1 MRDWLEQFGLGKYA
15 PTFEEHDITRDVLPL
30 LTESDIDALQLPT
43 GARRRLIVAIQS
55 LAQSLS
61 PSVGSVAVPP
71 PSPSVA
77 LEAERRQLTVMFCDL
92 AGSTALAER
101 LDPEDMRDLIQA
113 YRRAGAQV
121 VERYNGHV
129 AQYLGDGLM
138 AYFGW
143 PNAYEDAAE
152 RGVRAALDIVQK
164 LKEVETAQPLAVRI
178 GVATGTVVVG
188 DTSDSASAEARLAVG
203 ETPHLAARLQSSA
216 HPGEVIIAP
225 ATRRLIGDGFEV
237 TDLGARSLKGIAAP
251 VNAFRVDAL
260 RRAGGRFGAAHG
272 GEALTPFVGRED
284 EVAQLT
290 HLWELARQG
299 RGQVVLIGGEA
310 GIGKS
315 RLSRLLISRVAAD
328 GGTTLHFGCSAYHV
342 NSALHP
348 FIDEIETM
356 AGFARADSADAK
368 LEKLEGVLA
377 SRGVDARESVPLV
390 ASLLSLPTDRYP
402 PVPLSAQGRK
412 DRTLEALVQQ
422 VEALARRQPV
432 AVLFEDAHWID
443 PTSQEALDRMVER
456 LRTVP
461 ALLVVTHRPEYEAS
475 WVGQDHV
482 NRITLSRLP
491 PSASTAMV
499 NQVTG
504 GLSLPPEVLER
515 IVAQTDGVPLFVEE
529 LTKSVLES
537 GALRESRETLPAGTP
552 LPALAIPTS
561 LRDSLLA
568 RLDRLA
574 PVKDI
579 VQIGACIG
587 REFSFDLIARITMLD
602 DEQLESRLERLLE
615 AGMVYA
621 SGRPPDCTYT
631 FKHALVQDAAY
642 DSLLKSRRQ
651 TLHARIAQVLEEDFA
666 SGAAKAPERLA
677 YHYTQAGNLE
687 AAVPWW
693 CEAGKLAAQRLGV
706 REAVADFQRALAL
719 VQELPAS
726 QQRDDLEL
734 SIREPLNAGL
744 TGLRGWADAEVRQN
758 AGAILE
764 LTRRR
769 GAPHAS
775 GTGLWAIWVNT
786 TTQGRIADSLEWAQR
801 LLEEGQRG
809 GDTDLQIFGHGASM
823 ISYFYLG
830 ELLEARAHGDSV
842 LALYDPSQAERWM
855 RVTAHDLKT
864 LVGVWSCQWTWM
876 LGYPDLA
883 VRLSN
888 DKDLHARQI
897 GDTFNLGFALTL
909 GAYAFAYRCEPAVL
923 FERIREI
930 TTIEKEH
937 NVPFMDQ
944 VMVPQVEGMARLRN
958 GQPAEAILSLGRGL
972 ENWHARGGHSRVPYL
987 KAVLAEAVALKGD
1000 VGTGLSLVEECLDQI
1015 SRPGWLERSHLAEV
1029 LRLKGWMLLQQGRL
1043 EEAEEALR
1051 ASIEWARHQQ
1061 ARSWEL
1067 RTSTTLA
1074 QLLRLRGEPAA
1085 ARDLLAPIYAW
1096 FTEGFGTH
1104 DLRVARELLES
1115 LS

>member
-15 PTFEEHDITRDVLPL
+15 SVFEEHDITRDVLPL

-43 GARRRLIVAIQS
+43 GARRRLIVALQS
-55 LAQSLS
+55 LGHGAS
-61 PSVGSVAVPP
+61 PSAATVAVTS

-77 LEAERRQLTVMFCDL
+77 MDAERRQLTVMFCDL

-121 VERYNGHV
+121 VERYDGHV

-164 LKEVETAQPLAVRI
+164 IKEVEAGQPLAVRI

-251 VNAFRVDAL
+251 VHAFRVDSL

-284 EVAQLT
+284 EVAQLM
-290 HLWELARQG
+290 HLWERAHRG
-299 RGQVVLIGGEA
+299 NGQVVLIGGEA

-315 RLSRLLISRVAAD
+315 RLSRLLTSRVADD
-328 GGTTLHFGCSAYHV
+328 GGMTLQFGCSAYHV

-356 AGFARADSADAK
+356 AGFARADLPETR
-368 LEKLEGVLA
+368 LEKLEGVLTD
-377 SRGVDARESVPLV
+377 RGVGAKDTVPLV
-390 ASLLSLPTDRYP
+390 ANLLSLPTDRYP

-412 DRTLEALVQQ
+412 DKTLETLVQQ
-422 VEALARRQPV
+422 VEVLARRQPV

-443 PTSQEALDRMVER
+443 PTSQEVLDRLIER
-456 LRTVP
+456 IAAVP
-461 ALLVVTHRPEYEAS
+461 VLLVITHRPEYEVQ
-475 WVGQDHV
+475 WTGHPHV
-482 NRITLSRLP
+482 KRITLSRLP
-491 PSASTAMV
+491 PSASAAMV
-499 NQVTG
+499 NQVIG
-504 GLSLPPEVLER
+504 GLSLPAEVLER

-537 GALRESRETLPAGTP
+537 DALRESRKTSPAGAP

-574 PVKDI
+574 PVKDL

-587 REFSFDLIARITMLD
+587 REFSFDLVARVTMLD
-602 DEQLESRLERLLE
+602 EAQLESRLEKLLE
-615 AGMVYA
+615 AGLVYA
-621 SGRPPDCTYT
+621 TGQPPDCTYT

-642 DSLLKSRRQ
+642 DSLLKTRRQ
-651 TLHARIAQVLEEDFA
+651 TLHARIAEVLEEEPA
-666 SGAAKAPERLA
+666 NAPERLA

-706 REAVADFQRALAL
+706 REAVAHFQRALAL
-719 VQELPAS
+719 VHDLPAS
-726 QQRDDLEL
+726 PARDDLEL

-764 LTRRR
+764 LTQRR
-769 GAPHAS
+769 GASHAS
-775 GTGLWAIWVNT
+775 GTGLWAVWVNT

-830 ELLEARAHGDSV
+830 ELLEARKHGDCV

-876 LGYPDLA
+876 LGYPDRA
-883 VRLSN
+883 VQLS
-888 DKDLHARQI
+888 DEKDVHARQI

-909 GAYAFAYRCEPAVL
+909 GAYAFAYRREPGVL

-930 TTIEKEH
+930 TALEKEH

-944 VMVPQVEGMARLRN
+944 VMVPQVEGMAHLRN

-972 ENWHARGGHSRVPYL
+972 ENWYARGGHSRVPYL
-987 KAVLAEAVALKGD
+987 KAILAEAVALNGD
-1000 VGTGLSLVEECLDQI
+1000 VDAGLSLIEECLDQI
-1015 SRPGWLERSHLAEV
+1015 SRPGWLERSHFAEV
-1029 LRLKGWMLLQQGRL
+1029 LRLKGWMLMQRGRAD
-1043 EEAEEALR
+1043 EAEEPLR
-1051 ASIEWARHQQ
+1051 ASIDWARHQQ
-1061 ARSWEL
+1061 AKSWEL
-1067 RTSTTLA
+1067 RSSTTLA
-1074 QLLRLRGEPAA
+1074 QLLRERGDQNG
-1085 ARDLLAPIYAW
+1085 ARDLLGSIYGW
-1096 FTEGFGTH
+1096 FTEGFDTH
-1104 DLRVARELLES
+1104 DLRVARDLLDS
-1115 LS
+1115 LN